1 MVTIMIVTYKTGEI
15 ISPNS
20 LVIID
25 VRMTVLVRRNLKQS
39 LVKLSISSEKY
50 CSVKIIPVNT
60 FNPNSLVHRVIFS
73 PLPCFFKSQL
83 NNIIAP

>member
-1 MVTIMIVTYKTGEI
+1 MIVTYKTGKI
-15 ISPNS
+15 ISPNL

-25 VRMTVLVRRNLKQS
+25 VRMTVLARRNLKQS
-39 LVKLSISSEKY
+39 LVKLISSSSEKY